1 MVSNSSQVQ
10 WHTFK
15 LMYFFRSLSL
25 FDFVVLQIPRIGM
38 CILKFWNRFGY
49 APFARIVHKCI
60 HSMYMHDMLPPLDF
74 IYLVDCCLDRCQ
86 IERTKK
92 HNANSKA
99 HSTPYTANL
108 AANYNFN
115 KIYDLILMND
125 RSLAFF
131 SYARIGYPIKIL
143 LVQSHELCSVFALKC
158 NRLIYWL

>member
-1 MVSNSSQVQ
+1 
-10 WHTFK
+10 
-15 LMYFFRSLSL
+15 MYFFRSLSL

-38 CILKFWNRFGY
+38 YILKFWNRFGY

-131 SYARIGYPIKIL
+131 FVCTHRISNQNSTGAI
-143 LVQSHELCSVFALKC
+143 A
-158 NRLIYWL
+158 